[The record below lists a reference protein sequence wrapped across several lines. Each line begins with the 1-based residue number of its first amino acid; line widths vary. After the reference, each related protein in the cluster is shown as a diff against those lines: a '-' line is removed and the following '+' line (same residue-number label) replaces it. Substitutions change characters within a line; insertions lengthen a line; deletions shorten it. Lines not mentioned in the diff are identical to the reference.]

1 MTQPGLRERKKAAT
15 RATLSRTAWS
25 MMLEQGLDAVT
36 PESVSAAADMAPRTF
51 RYHFRNREE
60 AILDEL
66 AQQHLTLADQIRA
79 RPAQEPTWDC
89 LLAVLPPA
97 VAQMCGDRTVFATLM
112 RVISDNPA
120 MLAQNLVV
128 LEHSRLSLA
137 RAIGERTSTEVHAAT
152 FANLLAGA
160 AVTAIST
167 SVAHW
172 AQSTTDTDLADLLT
186 DCLTQLRRGLP

>member
-1 MTQPGLRERKKAAT
+1 MTQQGLRERKKAAT

-36 PESVSAAADMAPRTF
+36 PESVSASADMAPRTF

-66 AQQHLTLADQIRA
+66 AQQHLTLVDQLRA
-79 RPAQEPTWDC
+79 RPEQEPIWDS

-97 VAQMCGDRTVFATLM
+97 VARMCGDRHVFATLM
-112 RVISDNPA
+112 QVIGDNQA

-128 LEHSRLSLA
+128 LEHSRRSLA
-137 RAIGERTSTEVHAAT
+137 SVIAERTGVDPHTSTVPNL
-152 FANLLAGA
+152 FAGVAVA
-160 AVTAIST
+160 AVSTAVT
-167 SVAHW
+167 HW
-172 AQSTTDTDLADLLT
+172 AEGGTDTDLADVLT
-186 DCLTQLRRGLP
+186 ECLTRLRAGLS